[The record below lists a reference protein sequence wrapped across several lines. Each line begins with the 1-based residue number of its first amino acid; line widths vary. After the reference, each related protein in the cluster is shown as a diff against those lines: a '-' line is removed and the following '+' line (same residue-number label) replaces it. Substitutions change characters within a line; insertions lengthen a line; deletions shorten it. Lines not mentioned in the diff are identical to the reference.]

1 MHQIWWDWV
10 ITSFEIDVSIA
21 MCSLF
26 LIESS
31 FLIQENPGRLMI
43 PREPTSSVMRE
54 VLYPEFRDLCW
65 SSSYLPLFLSAAPS
79 NDVSKQ
85 IVSSI
90 SSSLFFLSSQHT
102 MSGCNVV
109 GTICCGKSEVICS
122 VGWRWLE
129 IVLAITSSTAS

>member
-1 MHQIWWDWV
+1 M

-21 MCSLF
+21 VCSLF
-26 LIESS
+26 VIENT
-31 FLIQENPGRLMI
+31 FLIQENPGRWMI

-65 SSSYLPLFLSAAPS
+65 SSSYLALFLSAAPS

-90 SSSLFFLSSQHT
+90 SSSLFFPSSQHT
-102 MSGCNVV
+102 MSGRKVV
-109 GTICCGKSEVICS
+109 GTICCGNWYSDKSEVICS